1 MKKGDDFQMR
11 DIFLISDT
19 HFGQRFAVRFFKRPF
34 KNIKEMHDTLI
45 KNWNNNIREDDLV
58 LILGDFYGGSKIFS
72 HFLLKKLNGEK
83 ILVKG
88 NHDFKFRLKRLIETR
103 KIKIYNRIEFLL
115 NDHHFI
121 LTHKPLK
128 NIKKQTIN
136 IHGHHHRVLLPSK
149 FEQSKYFNVA
159 VEHNNYKPI
168 SIREIVEDKLG
179 TSNINLANIIEQI
192 KYSNSNIEYT
202 FA

>member
-1 MKKGDDFQMR
+1 MR

-45 KNWNNNIREDDLV
+45 ENWNNNIREDDLV
-58 LILGDFYGGSKIFS
+58 LILGDFYGGNKIFS

-103 KIKIYNRIEFLL
+103 KIKIYNRIEFLSICL
-115 NDHHFI
+115 RN
-121 LTHKPLK
+121 LRP
-128 NIKKQTIN
+128 
-136 IHGHHHRVLLPSK
+136 RPLPSRAP
-149 FEQSKYFNVA
+149 FII
-159 VEHNNYKPI
+159 PGI
-168 SIREIVEDKLG
+168 SAITNDWESR
-179 TSNINLANIIEQI
+179 
-192 KYSNSNIEYT
+192 
-202 FA
+202 